1 MNSERAISSAPR
13 QGCLRS
19 RKAALRRRSRNEE
32 GKVAPFQRQGGS
44 RKERGTKE
52 GGCDAEWWSAD
63 RGEKWEWRK
72 GEGGGTL
79 MDRCS
84 SLRCTLS
91 RLSLSFSLSRFP
103 NPADFHPCE
112 PPSTFR
118 LALPGVEK
126 PRNITHSRWA
136 SLFSLFLPF
145 SPSPLLPRS
154 ALRSP
159 YLRPSSS
166 RYRGEQGALG
176 SDYLFIVDFLKIT
189 SNFAILCI
197 AI

>member
-1 MNSERAISSAPR
+1 MM
-13 QGCLRS
+13 
-19 RKAALRRRSRNEE
+19 
-32 GKVAPFQRQGGS
+32 
-44 RKERGTKE
+44 ERGP
-52 GGCDAEWWSAD
+52 
-63 RGEKWEWRK
+63 WRK
-72 GEGGGTL
+72 MRVAERRGWRDADGSVL
-79 MDRCS
+79 LP
-84 SLRCTLS
+84 SLHPLAA
-91 RLSLSFSLSRFP
+91 LSFSLSRFP

-145 SPSPLLPRS
+145 SSSPLLLRS

-159 YLRPSSS
+159 YLQPSSS
-166 RYRGEQGALG
+166 RYRGERGALG